1 MKYLIGIFA
10 ISILSIG
17 GLCAQEAELDGSKR
31 ERLEALKVA
40 YLTKELDLTPEEA
53 QQFWPLYNEMNE
65 KTRELRKKQRQN
77 RVDTRKNFSSMTDT
91 ELSSAIQL
99 ELELEQEQL
108 DLKKEY
114 NQRFQ
119 KAIPIKKV
127 AKLYAAEKGFR
138 KELLK
143 GARDKRKIPGGPP
156 H

>member
-10 ISILSIG
+10 ISILSTG
-17 GLCAQEAELDGSKR
+17 GLSAQEAELEGSKR

-53 QQFWPLYNEMNE
+53 QQFWPIYNELNE
-65 KTRELRKKQRQN
+65 KTRELRKEQRKN
-77 RVDTRKNFSSMTDT
+77 RVDTRSNFGSMTDA

-99 ELELEQEQL
+99 ELELEQQQL
-108 DLKKEY
+108 NLKKEY